1 MQPIS
6 QAFTHYLRRAAS
18 LPAASMEVLSKDIL
32 SPWLLVDAFKIPVS
46 AIDAMVA
53 DKQVVIDAQ
62 PGEPVPPAVHHDY
75 LDAAISRLRTTN
87 GYFYSQGLGRTHLL
101 ADFAEELTGARLG
114 VGVDPPP
121 AEILWFPPTDGAGR
135 SWCRVVNGC
144 FPVSAQMRAL
154 LPPESWVAH
163 FQLTIPVAAWY
174 DGARSAQGGAG
185 SDAENAEIAAVARAA
200 ADSVTRPPS
209 AAGGGGSGGA
219 SGGGSGGS
227 SVSTAAVSQEMAQA
241 RPVAI
246 ILPGTGEHGFERR
259 RHVVS
264 YPLARLGVASIILDG
279 PYYGARRPATQSASR
294 LPALMDLCV
303 LGRATIDE
311 AVALARWAEAADA
324 DTVAALAQGRLQ
336 EVNDRASAALRQSR
350 ARAAGAEA
358 VLHAR
363 SGAGGGGGGATSAG
377 ASGVAGGAPAGAADS
392 GSVVAGPAAP
402 VTDAEDAPLRPA
414 AAPAAAAAAPVAD
427 GGSDGEGAWPLIP
440 EHGLVDFPIDGTS
453 TTPGDVLPGAPAASK
468 RLHGGVTMRD
478 LRLERDRISASIA
491 HGAVAAASGTVG
503 GARGPRMAAAAA
515 RQSLAGATGGR
526 TGGGASPAAASAS
539 SSSAAAQHTP
549 PAPPARR
556 GFGAVVLAGTS
567 MGGLHA
573 AMTAACDPSLKAG
586 VVSWVGPPSASGVF
600 TLGALAPAV
609 DWRAI
614 TADTR
619 GLPQRQKGRHTV
631 SFASSSPSSSSA
643 VPLSPNLRGAP
654 STGGGDAPFGITLP
668 EDVAAWMPA
677 VLRDAAMRV
686 ARHGGAPQ
694 MPDRSGGAAGDAAAA
709 VAADPRAALNT
720 IPSMPALAGFGAGT
734 ALDAA
739 GIGSGGGSSPF
750 FGAHG
755 QPAPLFADPSTQGG
769 LSVHWQHV
777 VDMEARLASV
787 VPASFVTHNHQD
799 DVLLHHRNL
808 APASAPLD
816 AIACVARL
824 LRITDITNF
833 GPPRLPQA
841 VAFIT
846 ATHDRYVPRTHSLVA
861 QWRSMLELWP
871 GCTIQQVVGGHVSA
885 CLFHSDTYCGSIV
898 AVIRRLRRELQ

>member
-1 MQPIS
+1 
-6 QAFTHYLRRAAS
+6 
-18 LPAASMEVLSKDIL
+18 MEVLNKDIL

-46 AIDAMVA
+46 AIDAIVA
-53 DKQVVIDAQ
+53 DKQVVIDAK

-87 GYFYSQGLGRTHLL
+87 GYFYSQGLGRTNLL

-174 DGARSAQGGAG
+174 DGARSSQGGAG
-185 SDAENAEIAAVARAA
+185 CDAENAEIAAVARAA
-200 ADSVTRPPS
+200 ADSVTRPAS
-209 AAGGGGSGGA
+209 AAGAVGGSAGGSGGGGS
-219 SGGGSGGS
+219 
-227 SVSTAAVSQEMAQA
+227 SVLTAAVSQEMAQA

-324 DTVAALAQGRLQ
+324 DTVDALAQGRLQ
-336 EVNDRASAALRQSR
+336 EVNDRASAALKHSR
-350 ARAAGAEA
+350 ARKAGAEA
-358 VLHAR
+358 MLQA
-363 SGAGGGGGGATSAG
+363 SSGGGAGDGAKSAG
-377 ASGVAGGAPAGAADS
+377 GLGLAGSAPARAAAS
-392 GSVVAGPAAP
+392 RSLVAGPVAPAKDIEDAPRRPAVGLVAAP
-402 VTDAEDAPLRPA
+402 V
-414 AAPAAAAAAPVAD
+414 VD
-427 GGSDGEGAWPLIP
+427 GGSDGEEAWPVIP
-440 EHGLVDFPIDGTS
+440 ERGLVDSSLDSLDGTA
-453 TTPGDVLPGAPAASK
+453 TTSGDGRPGALAASK
-468 RLHGGVTMRD
+468 RLHSAVTMRD

-491 HGAVAAASGTVG
+491 YGAVAAASGTVG
-503 GARGPRMAAAAA
+503 SAPSPRMAPAAALP
-515 RQSLAGATGGR
+515 SPAGAKNGGASE
-526 TGGGASPAAASAS
+526 GASPAADTS
-539 SSSAAAQHTP
+539 SRSAAAPLTA
-549 PAPPARR
+549 PAPSLRR

-573 AMTAACDPSLKAG
+573 AMTAACDPTLKAG

-619 GLPQRQKGRHTV
+619 GLPQRQKGSHAV
-631 SFASSSPSSSSA
+631 SFSSSSSSA
-643 VPLSPNLRGAP
+643 LPPSPNLRGAP

-677 VLRDAAMRV
+677 VLRDAAMRL
-686 ARHGGAPQ
+686 ARHSGTPQ
-694 MPDRSGGAAGDAAAA
+694 AADRSGGAAAASDATAAAVA
-709 VAADPRAALNT
+709 VAADPRAALST
-720 IPSMPALAGFGAGT
+720 IPAMPALPGFGVGT

-739 GIGSGGGSSPF
+739 GIGSGRGSSAAL
-750 FGAHG
+750 GGHR

-787 VPASFVTHNHQD
+787 VPSSFLSHNHQD
-799 DVLLHHRNL
+799 DVLLHHRDL

>member
-1 MQPIS
+1 
-6 QAFTHYLRRAAS
+6 
-18 LPAASMEVLSKDIL
+18 MEVLNKDIL

-46 AIDAMVA
+46 AIDAIVA
-53 DKQVVIDAQ
+53 DKQVVIDAK
-62 PGEPVPPAVHHDY
+62 PGDPVPPAVHHDY

-87 GYFYSQGLGRTHLL
+87 GYFYNQGVGRTHLL

-174 DGARSAQGGAG
+174 DGARSAQGGADG
-185 SDAENAEIAAVARAA
+185 DAENAEIAAVARAA
-200 ADSVTRPPS
+200 ADSVTRPSS
-209 AAGGGGSGGA
+209 AAGGGG
-219 SGGGSGGS
+219 GGS
-227 SVSTAAVSQEMAQA
+227 SVLTAAVSQEMAQA

-324 DTVAALAQGRLQ
+324 ETVDALAQGRLQ
-336 EVNDRASAALRQSR
+336 EVNDRASAALKQSR
-350 ARAAGAEA
+350 ARKAGAEA
-358 VLHAR
+358 MLQAR
-363 SGAGGGGGGATSAG
+363 STGGAGGARATSVG
-377 ASGVAGGAPAGAADS
+377 GSGVAGSAPASVVAS
-392 GSVVAGPAAP
+392 GSVVAGPVARVP
-402 VTDAEDAPLRPA
+402 DAEAAARRPA
-414 AAPAAAAAAPVAD
+414 AAAVHVVDSA
-427 GGSDGEGAWPLIP
+427 SDGEEAWPDIP
-440 EHGLVDFPIDGTS
+440 EQGLAGFSLAG
-453 TTPGDVLPGAPAASK
+453 PGASSGDSTPDASAASK
-468 RLHGGVTMRD
+468 RLHAAVTMRD

-503 GARGPRMAAAAA
+503 SAQGAVAAASGAVASAQGPRVAAAAA
-515 RQSLAGATGGR
+515 PQGAAGAES
-526 TGGGASPAAASAS
+526 GGAGGEAPPGAGAS
-539 SSSAAAQHTP
+539 STTAAAQLSS
-549 PAPPARR
+549 PAQPSRR

-573 AMTAACDPSLKAG
+573 AMTAACDPTLKAG

-619 GLPQRQKGRHTV
+619 GLPQRQKGRHAV
-631 SFASSSPSSSSA
+631 SFASSASSA
-643 VPLSPNLRGAP
+643 LPPSPNLRGSP

-686 ARHGGAPQ
+686 ARQGGVPQ
-694 MPDRSGGAAGDAAAA
+694 AADRSVGAVDDVATA
-709 VAADPRAALNT
+709 VAADPRAALST
-720 IPSMPALAGFGAGT
+720 IPPMPALAAFGGGT

-739 GIGSGGGSSPF
+739 GIGSGCGSSTWL
-750 FGAHG
+750 GAYR
-755 QPAPLFADPSTQGG
+755 QPAPLFAAAATHGG

-787 VPASFVTHNHQD
+787 APSSFVTHNHQD
-799 DVLLHHRNL
+799 DVLLHHRDL
-808 APASAPLD
+808 APVSAPLD

-846 ATHDRYVPRTHSLVA
+846 ATHDRYVPRTRSLVA